1 MMRKLVSIHKSW
13 GSADGQER
21 SRLCLRMKI
30 VIKNVRPEESI
41 VSQIDSDNLAQL
53 VSGIGKAEISEMMDL
68 QKVLRIMKDK
78 TDGVVREGYSES
90 DYDKWT
96 CDVNAV
102 SDLIILGLPAD
113 GDTFSD
119 RKSRSGAAVRNKN
132 SKISSFLQNLSVK
145 NPALKAKLVARLE
158 EAFHSSQAANPE
170 RKREM
175 AKYRNG
181 MIFDGSKVEEDKE
194 ENTGVSTGMAN
205 VDRILLAAFHMK
217 KIGLSYEKALGL
229 LKGVAAY
236 SMRFALTKERV
247 ASLRKV
253 WAPIDDISKRFVDVG
268 TKHMCTL
275 ELTSCRLVNCAS
287 LLFKGASDIYV
298 LRMDLDLAAIA
309 KYIAGQLN
317 ALGGVSRIS
326 TSADDTS
333 SVEWLLHRLLLAGY
347 IEASFNPIKTFSSDY
362 ADSEEYED

>member
-1 MMRKLVSIHKSW
+1 
-13 GSADGQER
+13 
-21 SRLCLRMKI
+21 
-30 VIKNVRPEESI
+30 
-41 VSQIDSDNLAQL
+41 
-53 VSGIGKAEISEMMDL
+53 
-68 QKVLRIMKDK
+68 
-78 TDGVVREGYSES
+78 
-90 DYDKWT
+90 
-96 CDVNAV
+96 
-102 SDLIILGLPAD
+102 
-113 GDTFSD
+113 
-119 RKSRSGAAVRNKN
+119 
-132 SKISSFLQNLSVK
+132 
-145 NPALKAKLVARLE
+145 
-158 EAFHSSQAANPE
+158 
-170 RKREM
+170 M

-275 ELTSCRLVNCAS
+275 ELTSFRLVNCAS
-287 LLFKGASDIYV
+287 LLFKGASEIYV

-333 SVEWLLHRLLLAGY
+333 SVEWLLHRLLLAGSGGSSAKY

-362 ADSEEYED
+362 ADSGV

>member
-68 QKVLRIMKDK
+68 LKVLKIIKDK

-170 RKREM
+170 E
-175 AKYRNG
+175 RNG
-181 MIFDGSKVEEDKE
+181 
-194 ENTGVSTGMAN
+194 
-205 VDRILLAAFHMK
+205 
-217 KIGLSYEKALGL
+217 
-229 LKGVAAY
+229 
-236 SMRFALTKERV
+236 
-247 ASLRKV
+247 
-253 WAPIDDISKRFVDVG
+253 
-268 TKHMCTL
+268 
-275 ELTSCRLVNCAS
+275 
-287 LLFKGASDIYV
+287 
-298 LRMDLDLAAIA
+298 
-309 KYIAGQLN
+309 
-317 ALGGVSRIS
+317 
-326 TSADDTS
+326 
-333 SVEWLLHRLLLAGY
+333 
-347 IEASFNPIKTFSSDY
+347 
-362 ADSEEYED
+362 